1 MKKLLRIKDQGVL
14 SAESIVTVKVAVE
27 SHILED
33 EPAFFQVQIT
43 AAAMDLDLFLLP
55 YDDDDVYDVEVD
67 IIDVIQPY
75 IGKHDDN
82 LKWLDYVKKRE
93 GIRYSFGDDEVQ
105 IIKETDDPE

>member
-1 MKKLLRIKDQGVL
+1 MNKLLRIKDKGVL

-27 SHILED
+27 SRIIKD

-55 YDDDDVYDVEVD
+55 YDDAEVYDVEVD

-75 IGKHDDN
+75 ILKHDDN
-82 LKWLDYVKKRE
+82 LKWLDYVKQRE
-93 GIRYSFGDDEVQ
+93 GGTSDFFEDIDTDDE
-105 IIKETDDPE
+105 